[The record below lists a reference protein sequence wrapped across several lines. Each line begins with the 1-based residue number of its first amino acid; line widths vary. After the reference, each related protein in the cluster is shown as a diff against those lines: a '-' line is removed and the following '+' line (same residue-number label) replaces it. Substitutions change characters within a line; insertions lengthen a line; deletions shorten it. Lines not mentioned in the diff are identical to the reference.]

1 MKFFNSF
8 QNGLEKIVGPFAEKV
23 ANNKFIKA
31 LTEGFMCT
39 MPITLGVAVIAV
51 LGNLPIEPW
60 TNFLN
65 NSGLYSVAQEVI
77 ALTLSLLAVYVVAA
91 IAYCYTKNEGENGI
105 VGAVIALASFLLLMP
120 VQSVML
126 PDSAMPSSMLLTS
139 QMGSDGIFV
148 AIIVGLFIPWLY
160 CFLMKKNLKLKLPNS
175 VPPMVAQSLS
185 PTFVSMIIFTLMFA
199 IKYACAQSSFGDIFS
214 LITTVIGQP
223 IAKFG
228 ASPISLIIVFTLMNL
243 IWFFG
248 IHPNTILSCYMPILM
263 MVRVANTE
271 AFTNG
276 QPLPF
281 LLFAILGGCIQIG
294 GAGNTLGLC
303 IATIFAKSEKYKT
316 MRKLVIPANIFN
328 INEPIIFGFPIM
340 LNPLYFMPMV
350 LSPIASGLAVIGLY
364 KILPITINPAISMP
378 WVTPGFVTTFF
389 QGGVSLLLLWLISL
403 FIHFILYLPFF
414 LIDDKNAYENEKKQ
428 EMEVNN

>member
-1 MKFFNSF
+1 
-8 QNGLEKIVGPFAEKV
+8 
-23 ANNKFIKA
+23 
-31 LTEGFMCT
+31 
-39 MPITLGVAVIAV
+39 
-51 LGNLPIEPW
+51 
-60 TNFLN
+60 
-65 NSGLYSVAQEVI
+65 
-77 ALTLSLLAVYVVAA
+77 
-91 IAYCYTKNEGENGI
+91 
-105 VGAVIALASFLLLMP
+105 
-120 VQSVML
+120 
-126 PDSAMPSSMLLTS
+126 
-139 QMGSDGIFV
+139 
-148 AIIVGLFIPWLY
+148 
-160 CFLMKKNLKLKLPNS
+160 
-175 VPPMVAQSLS
+175 
-185 PTFVSMIIFTLMFA
+185 
-199 IKYACAQSSFGDIFS
+199 
-214 LITTVIGQP
+214 
-223 IAKFG
+223 
-228 ASPISLIIVFTLMNL
+228 MNL

-263 MVRVANTE
+263 MVSVANTE

-340 LNPLYFMPMV
+340 LNPLYFMPMA

-414 LIDDKNAYENEKKQ
+414 LIDDKNAYEQEKKQ